1 MSEASAASVT
11 QPNAVSGGEITF
23 RAIVLGLLLAL
34 GVNFWISTSEYVIH
48 ASRMQLSHFPLALFA
63 AYLLIVLSN
72 GALRRLA
79 PARALRKAELLA
91 ILAMGFVGAAIPTS
105 GITGFLMGII
115 ASVYYFATP
124 ENQWATYLH
133 PYLPTWAVP
142 SDDNNAMTWFFEG
155 LPQGQQVPYAAW
167 AGPLVWWIAFLLALG
182 GVCFCTAVILRRQW
196 VRNERLVY
204 PLAAVGATLAHSRP
218 ERILPAALRGGLF
231 WAGAGIGFGI
241 IAWNILNYFWPI
253 VPKIPIA
260 GQWVVFVRSFPRVNT
275 RINFLTVGLAYF
287 ANLNI
292 LFSIWFFFI
301 VFWVE
306 NGLLNRFGYAIT
318 PKPTNFSAETEITAW
333 QGFGALTLL
342 VCWNLWTARTHI
354 RTVFAAAF
362 NRGRADDSDEL
373 VSYRTAVIGLAVCL
387 VFICAFCFR
396 LGMQAKLIALLIPAL
411 FVNYLAIARIVSETG
426 LAYMR
431 TTLAEQYFAL
441 YTIGTTALSPS
452 SMAGISLTYGLVS
465 QGKGIFMSPLV
476 HAVRLADL
484 IRKHRRRL
492 VPALVLV
499 VLIGIV
505 ADIGHA
511 IRLGYRH
518 GAFNF
523 NSWPFSSAG
532 AFAFNLTA
540 SQMRSPFDT
549 SWERL
554 AVFGIGG
561 GAMALLTFLHYR
573 FPWWPLHPIGFPIA
587 FAWTTQLSVFSIFIV
602 WGIKAVL
609 LKVGGVSLYRKWQPF
624 FLGTLAGYALAVA
637 LSFAVDVIWF
647 PGQGHGVHNW

>member
-1 MSEASAASVT
+1 M
-11 QPNAVSGGEITF
+11 
-23 RAIVLGLLLAL
+23 
-34 GVNFWISTSEYVIH
+34 
-48 ASRMQLSHFPLALFA
+48 
-63 AYLLIVLSN
+63 
-72 GALRRLA
+72 
-79 PARALRKAELLA
+79 
-91 ILAMGFVGAAIPTS
+91 
-105 GITGFLMGII
+105 
-115 ASVYYFATP
+115 
-124 ENQWATYLH
+124 
-133 PYLPTWAVP
+133 
-142 SDDNNAMTWFFEG
+142 
-155 LPQGQQVPYAAW
+155 
-167 AGPLVWWIAFLLALG
+167 
-182 GVCFCTAVILRRQW
+182 
-196 VRNERLVY
+196 
-204 PLAAVGATLAHSRP
+204 
-218 ERILPAALRGGLF
+218 
-231 WAGAGIGFGI
+231 
-241 IAWNILNYFWPI
+241 
-253 VPKIPIA
+253 PKIPIA